1 MNVIVC
7 DNCDTWLA
15 NAEMLVVTVRE
26 LPFALDRTMHFCDWE
41 CMSIRAT
48 EMAAAA
54 EPDE

>member
-15 NAEMLVVTVRE
+15 STMLLVNVRE